1 MKTPTFKSLGSK
13 TAKTFFALAVLTL
26 AGVTACKKDA
36 STSTSATVTEADAAQ
51 MTSDAVSSS
60 TGGMSAQTT
69 SSVTLY
75 AGTTTTA
82 EGCGLNK
89 DTTIT
94 ASYSSGNYSF
104 GYTLSWAYDV
114 SCDTHVATLNYN
126 GNSSYSGLLTTISG
140 SCVGEDV
147 LSGIASSATY
157 YTLNGSFERKGNAT
171 SKVGEMKSFTSDLK
185 ISTTNA
191 TVDKTTD
198 EITGGTATVT
208 LTGAT
213 SGGKSFSFGGTLTF
227 LGGKTGKLV
236 LNSGTSYNLTW
247 E

>member
-1 MKTPTFKSLGSK
+1 MKTPTIKSSGTK
-13 TAKTFFALAVLTL
+13 TAKTIFAIAILTL

-36 STSTSATVTEADAAQ
+36 STTSATVTEADAAQ

-69 SSVTLY
+69 SSTTLY
-75 AGTTTTA
+75 ASTTTST
-82 EGCGLNK
+82 EGCGANK
-89 DTTIT
+89 DTTIAAT
-94 ASYSSGNYSF
+94 YTGGGYSFSYS
-104 GYTLSWAYDV
+104 LSWQYFVD
-114 SCDTHVATLNYN
+114 CNTHVATLSYS

-140 SCVGEDV
+140 SSIGEDV
-147 LSGIASSATY
+147 LTGIASSSTTY
-157 YTLNGSFERKGNAT
+157 GLSGSFERKGNAT
-171 SKVGEMKSFTSDLK
+171 SKVGQLKSFTSDLK
-185 ISTTNA
+185 ISTSNA

-198 EITGGTATVT
+198 EITGGTASIT

-227 LGGKTGKLV
+227 LGGKKGTLV